1 MNRGRRCNF
10 DSFSETS
17 KRHLIKMKLPL
28 KLKGEFDYGLI
39 LIVLVILIMGLTF
52 LYSAS
57 YQKYILSNINLP
69 LRQLHWAVL
78 GIALAFISF
87 KIGYQRLI
95 DFGYHLFILNILL
108 LILVLIIGD
117 VKYGARRWLE
127 IGSFAFQPSEFAK
140 VTFVI
145 ALAKYLGDVKE
156 NITKPRTLVVPLVMA
171 AVPIALIFKEPD
183 LGTALIFIPI
193 LFVMLLIFGARIKHI
208 LWLLGAGL
216 VCVPFVW
223 LFLKG
228 YQKAR
233 LLVFLNPNLDPLG
246 AGYTIIQSK
255 IAIGSGGL
263 FGKGWLSG
271 TQNQLNFLPER
282 HTDFIFSVV
291 GEEWGFIG
299 CALLLLLYYKFLNGG
314 ILIAE
319 TTSDI
324 YGKSLAYG
332 LVTIFAAHIIVNI
345 GMVCGLMPVVG
356 LPLPFLT
363 YGGSFLISSLI
374 SVGILENIKFKR
386 KVF

>member
-1 MNRGRRCNF
+1 M
-10 DSFSETS
+10 
-17 KRHLIKMKLPL
+17 KR
-28 KLKGEFDYGLI
+28 EFDYGLI
-39 LIVLVILIMGLTF
+39 FIVLVILTMGLFF

-57 YQKYILSNINLP
+57 YQKFILSNINLP
-69 LRQLHWAVL
+69 LRQLQWAIMGAV
-78 GIALAFISF
+78 LAFIFF
-87 KIGYQRLI
+87 KIGYERLI
-95 DFGYHLFILNILL
+95 DFGYHLFALNVLL
-108 LILVLIIGD
+108 LLLVLIVGD
-117 VKYGARRWLE
+117 VRYGARRWLE
-127 IGSFAFQPSEFAK
+127 FGAFAFQPSEFAK
-140 VTFVI
+140 ITFVL
-145 ALAKYLGDVKE
+145 ALAKYLGDAKE
-156 NITKPRTLVVPLVMA
+156 NIVKPRALLVPLIMA
-171 AVPIALIFKEPD
+171 LVPMALIFKEPD

-193 LFVMLLIFGARIKHI
+193 LFVMLLVSGANIKHI
-208 LWLLGAGL
+208 LRLLAVGL

-223 LFLKG
+223 LFLKD

-299 CALLLLLYYKFLNGG
+299 GALLLWLYYKFISKG

-319 TTSDI
+319 TTSDL

-332 LVTIFAAHIIVNI
+332 IVTIFAIHIIVNI

-363 YGGSFLISSLI
+363 YGGSFLISSLV
-374 SVGILENIKFKR
+374 SVGILENIRFKR

>member
-1 MNRGRRCNF
+1 M
-10 DSFSETS
+10 
-17 KRHLIKMKLPL
+17 KR
-28 KLKGEFDYGLI
+28 EFDYGLI
-39 LIVLVILIMGLTF
+39 FIILVILTMGLFF

-57 YQKYILSNINLP
+57 YQKFILSNINLP
-69 LRQLHWAVL
+69 LRQLQWAIT
-78 GIALAFISF
+78 GAFLAFIFF
-87 KIGYQRLI
+87 KIGYERLV
-95 DFGYHLFILNILL
+95 DFGYHLFALNILL
-108 LILVLIIGD
+108 LLLVLIVGD
-117 VKYGARRWLE
+117 VRYGARRWLE
-127 IGSFAFQPSEFAK
+127 FGSFAFQPSEFAK
-140 VTFVI
+140 ITFVL

-156 NITKPRTLVVPLVMA
+156 NIVKPKMLLVPLVMA
-171 AVPIALIFKEPD
+171 AAAMLLIFKEPD

-193 LFVMLLIFGARIKHI
+193 LFVMLLVSGANIKHM
-208 LWLLGAGL
+208 LRVLAAGL
-216 VCVPFVW
+216 VCIPFVW
-223 LFLKG
+223 LFFKD

-291 GEEWGFIG
+291 GEEWGFVG
-299 CALLLLLYYKFLNGG
+299 GALLLWLYYKFISKG

-319 TTSDI
+319 TTSDL

-332 LVTIFAAHIIVNI
+332 IVTIFSVHIIVNI

-363 YGGSFLISSLI
+363 YGGSFLISALV
-374 SVGILENIKFKR
+374 SVGILENIRFKR